1 MNIVRLLLRHDTNVN
16 RENHENMTALMLAAQ
31 RGNTAIV
38 KMLIRAGAKTDVTTS
53 SQDSTAL
60 MLACKRGHIDTT
72 IALISAGSEIMLR
85 DSRERTARDA
95 AYRKDMIDLANLMK
109 PEIQISLMQQNAMVE
124 RKYLIL
130 SLWELWNQNRA
141 AIRINSDTSLKKG
154 VSIRQ
159 CNYQSLQD
167 LAESIDT
174 PLFKNANKF
183 QRTLIQTMLLPLPL
197 VGLISNYL
205 PKPLLWERRLDMLTK
220 RCHVNP
226 DATIFCSLDLIDESL
241 EEGGFAEACDI
252 SGITPP
258 STFCSWAEWK
268 TFGSNTSYEGLKT
281 SANTHRFGLD
291 KSAMSEYVYSKEQEC
306 ASVRL
311 RREAGFLQ
319 ILAHRSPL
327 LSRTLLNPPYN
338 LHPNIL
344 QKLKNNSDVQ
354 SLVRRMG
361 SKFVPFDITVAKEI
375 VLLARQVI
383 DWSRTNSHVC

>member
-1 MNIVRLLLRHDTNVN
+1 
-16 RENHENMTALMLAAQ
+16 
-31 RGNTAIV
+31 
-38 KMLIRAGAKTDVTTS
+38 
-53 SQDSTAL
+53 
-60 MLACKRGHIDTT
+60 
-72 IALISAGSEIMLR
+72 
-85 DSRERTARDA
+85 
-95 AYRKDMIDLANLMK
+95 
-109 PEIQISLMQQNAMVE
+109 
-124 RKYLIL
+124 
-130 SLWELWNQNRA
+130 
-141 AIRINSDTSLKKG
+141 
-154 VSIRQ
+154 
-159 CNYQSLQD
+159 
-167 LAESIDT
+167 
-174 PLFKNANKF
+174 
-183 QRTLIQTMLLPLPL
+183 MLLPLPL

-258 STFCSWAEWK
+258 STFCSWVSVLLSSIINSCQISLWISPPKAEWK

-306 ASVRL
+306 SSVRL

-344 QKLKNNSDVQ
+344 QKLKNNSIVQ
-354 SLVRRMG
+354 SLVRRG
-361 SKFVPFDITVAKEI
+361 VK
-375 VLLARQVI
+375 
-383 DWSRTNSHVC
+383 VCSLWHYCGKGNPLTC